1 MDSYWGRLL
10 GTVQW
15 TVTGD
20 GYWNSFRGIY
30 CGNCP
35 LDGSCTQILMALWSI
50 VRQFPKSPK
59 ALLTVGSLLT
69 AYIMMI
75 PLFSELHPANQTQ
88 EFYHKVR
95 CSRLQAKISNMSTTK
110 KMDMQA
116 FCVALDDLFT
126 CSVKPNIT
134 LRETYRVQLR
144 SCCNASGSLF
154 LTQKNSEVN
163 QSVPYETRPNVKYK
177 LTPDVYS
184 KLPQDMPWRGRS
196 LDRCAVVGSSGILL
210 NSSCGREINSADF
223 VIRFNM
229 APVNSSDVGVK
240 CDLMNIN
247 LSQISREFSDFMR
260 NDSRLRRKLD
270 GYTNTTFMI
279 AAFAYTFC
287 TKQSVN
293 LLQAMWPERHLLFL
307 SPTYLRTLD
316 QFWRRRGLRAPRLS
330 TGFMLIS
337 SALELCHN
345 VHVYGFWPFGTDLHQ
360 RPVNYHYYDK
370 IQANHAFHAMPEEFL
385 RLLQLH
391 SQGALTLH
399 LQPCT

>member
-1 MDSYWGRLL
+1 MK
-10 GTVQW
+10 
-15 TVTGD
+15 
-20 GYWNSFRGIY
+20 
-30 CGNCP
+30 
-35 LDGSCTQILMALWSI
+35 LWS
-50 VRQFPKSPK
+50 VVHQFPKSPK
-59 ALLTVGSLLT
+59 MLLTVGSLLT
-69 AYIMMI
+69 VYIMMI
-75 PLFSELHPANQTQ
+75 PFLSKVYPANQMQ
-88 EFYHKVR
+88 EFYHRVH

-110 KMDMQA
+110 KMDMQV
-116 FCVALDDLFT
+116 FCADVTDLFT
-126 CSVKPNIT
+126 CSAKPNIT
-134 LRETYRVQLR
+134 LRETYRVQLS

-177 LTPDVYS
+177 LRPDVYR
-184 KLPQDMPWRGRS
+184 KLPQDMPWKGRS
-196 LDRCAVVGSSGILL
+196 LGHCAVVGSGGILL
-210 NSSCGREINSADF
+210 NSSCGREIDSADF

-229 APVNSSDVGVK
+229 APVNNSDVGVK

-260 NDSRLRRKLD
+260 NDSRLRRRLSE
-270 GYTNTTFMI
+270 YTNTSFMI

-287 TKQSVN
+287 TKQSIN

-307 SPTYLRTLD
+307 SPTYMRTLD
-316 QFWRRRGLRAPRLS
+316 RFWRGRGLRAQRLS

-337 SALELCHN
+337 SALELCEN
-345 VHVYGFWPFGTDLHQ
+345 VHVYGFWPFSTDLHQ

-370 IQANHAFHAMPEEFL
+370 MQPDRAVHAMPEEFL

-399 LQPCT
+399 LQPCA